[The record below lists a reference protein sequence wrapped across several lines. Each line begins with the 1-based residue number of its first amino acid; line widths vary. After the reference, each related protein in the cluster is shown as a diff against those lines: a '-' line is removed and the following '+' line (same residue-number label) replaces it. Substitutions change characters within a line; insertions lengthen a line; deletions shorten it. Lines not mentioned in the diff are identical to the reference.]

1 MGYGQNLKDILASK
15 GMTVKELALKAKIA
29 PTTLYSIIQRDTAI
43 RFDTALRISNILDIP
58 ISSICKDN
66 PYDDIETLSA
76 LPSDSEKWNIN
87 SHKNAY
93 ISDRTARIL
102 KKFDYTELPMVDELI
117 ADLYVLDDITRRDL
131 FEYAKMLKKNH
142 TSPERAA
149 DLKDIKQKNNT
160 RIKYRGHFVATLVFQ
175 SGFPCKKAFGEIPES
190 LDFTE

>member
-1 MGYGQNLKDILASK
+1 MGYGQNLKDILDSK

-66 PYDDIETLSA
+66 PYDDIETLPT
-76 LPSDSEKWNIN
+76 LPSDREKRNID
-87 SHKNAY
+87 SHKNSY

-149 DLKDIKQKNNT
+149 DLKDIK
-160 RIKYRGHFVATLVFQ
+160 
-175 SGFPCKKAFGEIPES
+175 
-190 LDFTE
+190 

>member
-1 MGYGQNLKDILASK
+1 MKSFKQISAVIRESGYES
-15 GMTVKELALKAKIA
+15 A

-66 PYDDIETLSA
+66 PYDDIETL
-76 LPSDSEKWNIN
+76 PSLLSDNEKQNIN

-93 ISDRTARIL
+93 ISDRTARVL

-142 TSPERAA
+142 TSPEIAA
-149 DLKDIKQKNNT
+149 LSGKLSGNFYFTKFLLYGT
-160 RIKYRGHFVATLVFQ
+160 VLAPLTTLSLLQ
-175 SGFPCKKAFGEIPES
+175 SFKKGFPISRKAP
-190 LDFTE
+190 